1 MLCRKFDFSL
11 FGFLF
16 LTSLVIVFLSPGA
29 WAANEDQFY
38 VRTTGDYVALCTA
51 EPDQPNYVAAIH
63 FCQGFASGAYQYYS
77 SLADKSP
84 DDRFVCLTSPPPSR
98 DQALAA
104 FVAWVKANP
113 SAQNDPP
120 VDSIFHYLAETYP
133 CSPAKQAAK

>member
-1 MLCRKFDFSL
+1 MLCRKFDFTL

-16 LTSLVIVFLSPGA
+16 LTSLFIVFLSPGA
-29 WAANEDQFY
+29 WAASEDQFH

-51 EPDQPNYVAAIH
+51 QPDQPNYVAAIH

-84 DDRFVCLTSPPPSR
+84 DDRFVCLSDPPPSR

-113 SAQNDPP
+113 SAQSAPP
-120 VDSIFHYLAETYP
+120 VDSIFQYLAQTYP
-133 CSPAKQAAK
+133 CATKQAAQ